1 MGKSKKQ
8 QQVTNSSASNPSQ
21 SSEIDHLQEK
31 DLNETAKSAQ
41 AHSDVSKSQSNYAK
55 QSSSFESTDSEEQA
69 FMSTRQLRA
78 FRSDESYRI
87 AQRVT
92 MRLLAILLIGFLLI
106 YLKSLLIP
114 LVLSILFAFLVSPSI
129 NRLTEWG
136 LPFTFSTLIAH
147 LFSLVALSAILFSFT
162 ATVGP
167 LSRSLPKYRDAMV
180 SEITQGVEWVSGKL
194 DSPKAKET
202 LKKEIGESVL
212 PKAID
217 QGVKLTQSG
226 LSTTTTI
233 LGNFFLTLLLSI
245 FIFME
250 SAALKSKVTEA
261 FGKDHALLISLSD
274 IGLDVRAYVVAKTLT
289 SLLTSVCVFAVL
301 KIAEVD
307 FAFFWAMLTFPLNFI
322 PTVGAIAASLP
333 PITIALLDPNLSLST
348 AIGVTVGLG
357 LINAFIGS
365 VIEPNYVGQK
375 VKLSP
380 LVVFLSM
387 LLWGLIWGP
396 IGMIL
401 AIPIMVS
408 VKVICSHVEGL
419 KPIAIMMR
427 G

>member
-1 MGKSKKQ
+1 MAKSRKKRSKQ
-8 QQVTNSSASNPSQ
+8 SESVSINSSSNTQ
-21 SSEIDHLQEK
+21 EDLSETQIKDTDITIEPNQGLSTEK
-31 DLNETAKSAQ
+31 RDL
-41 AHSDVSKSQSNYAK
+41 
-55 QSSSFESTDSEEQA
+55 
-69 FMSTRQLRA
+69 MSTSQLRA
-78 FRSDESYRI
+78 YRSDEASKIALRI
-87 AQRVT
+87 T

-106 YLKSLLIP
+106 YLKTLLIP
-114 LVLSILFAFLVSPSI
+114 LVLAILFAFLLSPSI
-129 NRLTEWG
+129 YKMTAWG
-136 LPFTFSTLIAH
+136 LPFTLSTLIAH
-147 LFSLVALSAILFSFT
+147 LFSLVALSAILFAFT

-180 SEITQGVEWVSGKL
+180 TEITQGVEWVSGKL
-194 DSPKAKET
+194 ESPKAKKA
-202 LKKEIGESVL
+202 LRKEIGESVL

-250 SAALKSKVTEA
+250 SAALKSKVGEA
-261 FGKDHALLISLSD
+261 FGREHPLLISLSD

-289 SLLTSVCVFAVL
+289 SLLTSVCVYAIL

-333 PITIALLDPNLSLST
+333 PITIALIDPNLAFGT
-348 AIGVTVGLG
+348 AVGVTVGLG
-357 LINAFIGS
+357 LVNAFIGS

-375 VKLSP
+375 VQLSP

-408 VKVICSHVEGL
+408 VKVICSHIEGL

>member
-1 MGKSKKQ
+1 MGKSRKKRSNQ
-8 QQVTNSSASNPSQ
+8 SGSISSDSVSNTQSQ
-21 SSEIDHLQEK
+21 SSETQTE
-31 DLNETAKSAQ
+31 ETT
-41 AHSDVSKSQSNYAK
+41 V
-55 QSSSFESTDSEEQA
+55 TSEEADIQSTEKREL
-69 FMSTRQLRA
+69 MSTSQLRA
-78 FRSDESYRI
+78 YRSDEASKI

-92 MRLLAILLIGFLLI
+92 MRLLAVLLIGFLLI
-106 YLKSLLIP
+106 YLKPLLIP
-114 LVLSILFAFLVSPSI
+114 LVLAILFAFLLSPSI
-129 NRLTEWG
+129 YNMTDWG
-136 LPFTFSTLIAH
+136 LPFTLSTLIAH
-147 LFSLVALSAILFSFT
+147 LFSLVAISAILFAFT

-180 SEITQGVEWVSGKL
+180 TEISQGVEWASGKL
-194 DSPKAKET
+194 DSPKAREA
-202 LKKEIGESVL
+202 LRKEIGESVL

-250 SAALKSKVTEA
+250 SAALKTKVGEA
-261 FGKDHALLISLSD
+261 FGRDHPLLISLSD

-289 SLLTSVCVFAVL
+289 SLFTAVCVYAVL

-333 PITIALLDPNLSLST
+333 PITIALIDPNLTFS
-348 AIGVTVGLG
+348 AAVGVTVSLG

-375 VKLSP
+375 VQLSP

-408 VKVICSHVEGL
+408 VKVICSHIEGL

>member
-1 MGKSKKQ
+1 MSRSKQKKPKGSQ
-8 QQVTNSSASNPSQ
+8 PQ
-21 SSEIDHLQEK
+21 SSQEAQQEIKSEPIAAGRLGLKTEQATMTS
-31 DLNETAKSAQ
+31 TAKIKVLRSEQ
-41 AHSDVSKSQSNYAK
+41 TSQ
-55 QSSSFESTDSEEQA
+55 
-69 FMSTRQLRA
+69 
-78 FRSDESYRI
+78 I
-87 AQRVT
+87 AQRLV

-114 LVLSILFAFLVSPSI
+114 LVLAILFAFLLSPTI
-129 NRLTEWG
+129 NKMTTWG
-136 LPFTFSTLIAH
+136 VPFTLSTLVSH
-147 LFSLVALSAILFSFT
+147 LFALVAISAILFAFT

-167 LSRSLPKYRDAMV
+167 LSRSLPKYRDAMIHEL
-180 SEITQGVEWVSGKL
+180 SEGVEWVSGKIE
-194 DSPKAKET
+194 SPKAQQA
-202 LKKEIGESVL
+202 LRKEIGESVL

-217 QGVKLTQSG
+217 QGVKLTQKG
-226 LSTTTTI
+226 LTTTTTI

-245 FIFME
+245 FILLE
-250 SAALKSKVTEA
+250 SHAMKEKITEA
-261 FGKDHALLISLSD
+261 YGKGHPLLVSMAD

-289 SLLTSVCVFAVL
+289 SLLTATCVYAVL

-307 FAFFWAMLTFPLNFI
+307 FAFFWAMITFPLNFI

-333 PITIALLDPNLSLST
+333 PITIALIDPNLSFTT
-348 AIGVTVGLG
+348 AVVVTSSLAV
-357 LINAFIGS
+357 INAVIGS
-365 VIEPNYVGQK
+365 VIEPSYVGQK

-396 IGMIL
+396 VGMIL

-419 KPIAIMMR
+419 EPIAIMMK

>member
-1 MGKSKKQ
+1 MGKSRKNKSTQ
-8 QQVTNSSASNPSQ
+8 RDPVPSSNIKAQVK
-21 SSEIDHLQEK
+21 SEEPTQ
-31 DLNETAKSAQ
+31 NQTP
-41 AHSDVSKSQSNYAK
+41 
-55 QSSSFESTDSEEQA
+55 TDSTPQPKVA
-69 FMSTRQLRA
+69 HVQSADQDSAKRDLMSTSQLRA
-78 FRSDESYRI
+78 YRSDEASKI
-87 AQRVT
+87 AQRIT

-106 YLKSLLIP
+106 YLKTLLIP
-114 LVLSILFAFLVSPSI
+114 LVLAILFAFLLSPSI
-129 NRLTEWG
+129 NRMTKLG
-136 LPFTFSTLIAH
+136 IPFTLSTLIAH
-147 LFSLVALSAILFSFT
+147 LFSLVAISAILFAFT

-167 LSRSLPKYRDAMV
+167 LSRSLPKYRDAMIT
-180 SEITQGVEWVSGKL
+180 EISQGVEWVSGKF
-194 DSPKAKET
+194 DNPKAKEA
-202 LKKEIGESVL
+202 LRKEIGESVL

-250 SAALKSKVTEA
+250 SAALKTKVSQA
-261 FGKDHALLISLSD
+261 FGREHPLLISLSD

-289 SLLTSVCVFAVL
+289 SLLTSVCVYAVL

-307 FAFFWAMLTFPLNFI
+307 FPFFWAMLTFPLNFV
-322 PTVGAIAASLP
+322 PTVGAIVASLP
-333 PITIALLDPNLSLST
+333 PITIALIDPNLTFST
-348 AIGVTVGLG
+348 TVGVTISLG

-375 VKLSP
+375 VQLSP

-408 VKVICSHVEGL
+408 VKVICSHIEGL
-419 KPIAIMMR
+419 KPISIMMR

>member
-1 MGKSKKQ
+1 MGKTKK
-8 QQVTNSSASNPSQ
+8 N
-21 SSEIDHLQEK
+21 
-31 DLNETAKSAQ
+31 KSAKEANLDKTSEKNEKTDGSIDETPVIQQ
-41 AHSDVSKSQSNYAK
+41 AKTISNANEHIER
-55 QSSSFESTDSEEQA
+55 SSSISLKLTTRL
-69 FMSTRQLRA
+69 MS
-78 FRSDESYRI
+78 
-87 AQRVT
+87 
-92 MRLLAILLIGFLLI
+92 ILLIGFFLI

-114 LVLSILFAFLVSPSI
+114 LVLAVLFAFLLSPSI
-129 NRLTEWG
+129 NKLTSLG
-136 LPFTFSTLIAH
+136 IPFTVSTLIAH
-147 LFSLVALSAILFSFT
+147 LLSLVILSSALFAFT

-180 SEITQGVEWVSGKL
+180 EEITQGVEWVSGKINN
-194 DSPKAKET
+194 PKTQEA
-202 LKKEIGESVL
+202 LRKEIGESVL

-217 QGVKLTQSG
+217 QGVKLTQRG
-226 LSTTTTI
+226 LSTTSTI

-250 SAALKSKVTEA
+250 SHALKEKLTEA
-261 FGKDHALLISLSD
+261 YNDKHPLLVSLAD
-274 IGLDVRAYVVAKTLT
+274 IGNDVRAYVVAKTLT
-289 SLLTSVCVFAVL
+289 SLLTATCVYGVLWFAG
-301 KIAEVD
+301 VD

-333 PITIALLDPNLSLST
+333 PITIALIDPNLTFNT
-348 AIGVTVGLG
+348 ALGVTLCLG
-357 LINAFIGS
+357 VINAFIGS

-408 VKVICSHVEGL
+408 VKVICSHIKGL
-419 KPIAIMMR
+419 ESISIMMK